1 VKSKKDQI
9 NEETMELIEPY
20 YICED
25 FNGPEAKKKSSA
37 AEGMC
42 NFCRAMYE
50 YHQAALVVAP
60 KKKMLAIKQAELE
73 ESLVKLRAAQA
84 ASQKAQDT
92 VDDMK
97 KQFTKCVAD
106 KTKIE
111 ENAKATE
118 DKAVAATHLIDSLA
132 GEQLRW
138 KEDEK
143 TFAIEQ
149 RQLLG
154 DVALASAFV
163 SYCGPFNQFYRKKLI
178 TQDFYSD
185 CSKNNVPVTPGLN
198 VNAFLTDDATVAEWN
213 SQLLPK
219 DELSIQN
226 GILVTQAT
234 RWPLLIDPQGQGTKW
249 LKEREKNNL
258 PYFGTTFI
266 NVKRLRDQLKYGMQ
280 EGKAFIIEGVEEEL
294 DPMLDPVLEK
304 NFFKQGRTIYI
315 KLGDEDAEFDPKFR
329 MILITKLGNPH
340 FSPELSAKT
349 TVVDF
354 SVTQKGLEDQL
365 LSIVVNEEQK
375 SLEEQRLKLVE
386 DINANT
392 ISLVKL
398 DKLLLKKLSEGKGDL
413 LEDAELINVLNET
426 KQKSVEVNAKIESSG
441 QTQIIINK
449 KREQY
454 RSVATRGSVLYF
466 VIVDMSLVNWM
477 YQTSLAQFLKW
488 FIHSLRSSAKANLV
502 TTRVN
507 NIIKFMTYDVYDN
520 VNRGLF
526 RIDKSIFKIMCCI
539 RMCTTAEVLGSTEV
553 GCFLKGGSVMSKKDC
568 GRKTLD

>member
-1 VKSKKDQI
+1 MSDVKFIPNLLDFAENKKDNI
-9 NEETMELIEPY
+9 NEETMELLTPYIELD
-20 YICED
+20 D
-25 FNGPEAKKKSSA
+25 FNGDAAKRIANA
-37 AEGMC
+37 ASGIC
-42 NFCRAMYE
+42 KFVGAMYQ
-50 YHQAALVVAP
+50 YHNASLVVAP
-60 KKKMLAIKQAELE
+60 RMKALQIKEAELNTAKAKLKAAQ
-73 ESLVKLRAAQA
+73 ESSSAAQA
-84 ASQKAQDT
+84 K
-92 VDDMK
+92 VDKLQAD
-97 KQFTKCVAD
+97 FDRVVAE

-111 ENAKATE
+111 ETARATE
-118 DKAVAATHLIDSLA
+118 DKMSAATNLINSLA
-132 GEQLRW
+132 GEKVRW
-138 KEDEK
+138 KEDGK
-143 TFAIEQ
+143 HFAEQ
-149 RQLLG
+149 IKRLVG
-154 DVALASAFV
+154 DTALACAFV
-163 SYCGPFNQFYRKKLI
+163 SYCGAFNQAFRRKILSEGFYEDCVKKGI
-178 TQDFYSD
+178 
-185 CSKNNVPVTPGLN
+185 PVTPDLD
-198 VNAFLTDDATVAEWN
+198 VNQFLVDDATIAEWN
-213 SQLLPK
+213 SQSLPK
-219 DELSIQN
+219 DELSVQN

-234 RWPLLIDPQGQGTKW
+234 RWPLLIDPQGQGVKW

-398 DKLLLKKLSEGKGDL
+398 DKLLLKKLSEGEGDL

-449 KREQY
+449 KR
-454 RSVATRGSVLYF
+454 
-466 VIVDMSLVNWM
+466 
-477 YQTSLAQFLKW
+477 
-488 FIHSLRSSAKANLV
+488 
-502 TTRVN
+502 
-507 NIIKFMTYDVYDN
+507 
-520 VNRGLF
+520 
-526 RIDKSIFKIMCCI
+526 
-539 RMCTTAEVLGSTEV
+539 
-553 GCFLKGGSVMSKKDC
+553 
-568 GRKTLD
+568 